1 MLRFFACLILM
12 TSFNIKAVDEQP
24 KNIVIIL
31 ADDLGWNDTT
41 IFQPSQFLETP
52 NINALAAKGMIFS
65 QAYANSPLCSPTRA
79 TLLTGQTPARHGSTA
94 PSHHLPVVRLMPSLP
109 ASAATNRKSI
119 APQTVTRLD
128 TALPTLSS
136 IAKANG
142 YHTAHFGKW
151 HLGAHP
157 YSPSEHGFDIDIPN
171 FQGAGPTGGY
181 LAPWSFAPD
190 IQPQIAGEHIDIR
203 LAKEAK
209 KWIFSVKDDGPFFLN
224 FWAFS
229 VHAPFNADADE
240 IDYFIN
246 KRSGFHSQRN
256 ATYAAMV
263 KQFDDA
269 IGVLWQALVEAK
281 VEKNTIIIFTSD
293 NGGNMYTVVGN
304 THATSNF
311 PLKGGK
317 ATEYE
322 GGLKVPTAVIWPGL
336 TQPNTLSNT
345 PIQTADFFPT
355 LLNGVNLSWPST
367 HIVDGRDIRPVLQ
380 GGTLETRAIFTYYP
394 AEPKVPDWLP
404 PSATVTLDGW
414 KLIRTFHYGKSG
426 THLYKLYN
434 LNLDPSESTNLA
446 NTQIHKVSELDA
458 LLEAYLLE
466 SEAVIPI
473 VNTGYRDGTFN
484 YNTIGVEKESYQLP
498 EEKIYSDI
506 HFQIKTDQHVIDG
519 GDTAK
524 FVYQLS
530 HHSNNASVAYKQF
543 MGPAVTLAAD
553 GNSISFVAPEVTQAE
568 YVGLAFIVKD
578 QDKTIRK
585 QIGVRINPTQ
595 VAPSLTISQVTQSI
609 EKGSTASFNIEAIDL
624 NKDFIHMSV
633 SSDNLLSNS
642 LGQPPTVGEFQVN
655 IPPDYSDTSITLLFT
670 ADDLHQQ
677 VSQAITLN
685 VSPVKSSTDNVQA
698 TSSAAGSVHYV
709 MLFSILFIILL
720 RRHLE

>member
-1 MLRFFACLILM
+1 MFRFFACLILII
-12 TSFNIKAVDEQP
+12 SFNIKALDEQP

-79 TLLTGQTPARHGSTA
+79 SLLTGQTPARHGSTT
-94 PSHHLPVVRLMPSLP
+94 PSHHLPLVRLTPSLP

-128 TALPTLSS
+128 TKLPTLSS

-151 HLGAHP
+151 HLGARP
-157 YSPSEHGFDIDIPN
+157 YSPLEHGFDIDIPN
-171 FQGAGPTGGY
+171 FHGAGPTGGY

-190 IQPQIAGEHIDIR
+190 IQPQTAGEHIDIR

-229 VHAPFNADADE
+229 VHAPFNADADV

-256 ATYAAMV
+256 VTYAAMV

-269 IGVLWQALVEAK
+269 IGILWQALVEAK

-322 GGLKVPTAVIWPGL
+322 GGLRVPTAVIWPGL
-336 TQPNTLSNT
+336 TQPNTLSDT

-367 HIVDGRDIRPVLQ
+367 HIVDGRDIRPILQ
-380 GGTLETRAIFTYYP
+380 GDTLDTRAIFTYYP

-414 KLIRTFHYGKSG
+414 KLIRTFHYGKYG
-426 THLYKLYN
+426 GHLYKLYN
-434 LNLDPSESTNLA
+434 LDLDPSESVNLA
-446 NTQIHKVSELDA
+446 ETQVHKVTELDA

-466 SEAVIPI
+466 SEAVTPI
-473 VNTGYRDGTFN
+473 VNANYRDGAFN
-484 YNTIGVEKESYQLP
+484 YDTIGVEKENYRLP
-498 EEKIYSDI
+498 EQKIPSDI
-506 HFQIKTDQHVIDG
+506 QFQIKTDQQVIDG
-519 GDTAK
+519 GDTAR
-524 FVYQLS
+524 FTYILS
-530 HHSNNASVAYKQF
+530 HHSNTASVLYKQF
-543 MGPAVTLAAD
+543 MGPTVTLTAD
-553 GNSISFVAPEVTQAE
+553 ENSISFVAPEVTQEE
-568 YVGLAFIVKD
+568 YVGLAFIVRD
-578 QDKTIRK
+578 QGQTIRK
-585 QIGVRINPTQ
+585 QVGVRINPTQ
-595 VAPSLTISQVTQSI
+595 VAPSLTVSQVTQNI
-609 EKGSTASFNIEAIDL
+609 TKGSTASFNIEAIDL

-633 SSDNLLSNS
+633 SSDNLLANS
-642 LGQPPTVGEFQVN
+642 LSLPPTVGEFKVS
-655 IPPDYSDTSITLLFT
+655 IPTDYSDTSVTLMFT
-670 ADDLHQQ
+670 ADDRHHQA
-677 VSQAITLN
+677 SQTVTFN
-685 VSPVKSSTDNVQA
+685 VAPKPSAVNNETTSKS
-698 TSSAAGSVHYV
+698 AGSVHFV
-709 MLFSILFIILL
+709 MLFSVLFIILL
-720 RRHLE
+720 RRRID